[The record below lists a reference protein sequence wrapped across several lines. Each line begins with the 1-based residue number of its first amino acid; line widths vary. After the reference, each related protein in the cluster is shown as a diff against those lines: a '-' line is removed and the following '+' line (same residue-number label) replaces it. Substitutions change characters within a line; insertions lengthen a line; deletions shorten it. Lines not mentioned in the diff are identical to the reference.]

1 MYKFLTTQEKRNLSE
16 LLKEAP
22 CSLKLANAAQRMNL
36 EKPFTV
42 VKTVGKFTS
51 NTIKKTVQA
60 SGIEAYMD
68 AGEKWVAVVYF
79 RPARFGRDSIHYAQ
93 ISSRADRFNVEEVTA
108 ARWLPWNKT
117 PDSFYCQRVFEDARK
132 AHGGPVYIVAQREK
146 YLNDAP
152 APSRGYLEL
161 RRLPEGERFQ
171 YIGKKCGHDYVR
183 RIERNGEEV
192 AVDVYGRF
200 ICKNQTIEKL
210 TGGIFV
216 DKSGYMALPRIEDRL
231 QKARKLRAEREAA
244 AARVADF
251 SKEEAAIYAQIEG
264 TRAALD
270 KVLHGFKGDTETIS
284 YYRMGNLFGKFFE
297 AVNDMR
303 KYEELKAAQR
313 FSSPERMKNALE
325 MVGEMLNVVNE
336 GAGKAVA

>member
-42 VKTVGKFTS
+42 AKTLGKFTA
-51 NTIKKTVQA
+51 NTIKKAVED
-60 SGIEAYMD
+60 SGIRAYMD
-68 AGEKWVAVVYF
+68 EGEKWVAVVYF
-79 RPARFGRDSIHYAQ
+79 RPARIGRDSVHYAQ
-93 ISSRADRFNVEEVTA
+93 ICSDADRFNVEEVKA
-108 ARWLPWNKT
+108 ARWLPWSKT

-146 YLNDAP
+146 YLNAAP
-152 APSRGYLEL
+152 APSCGYVEF

-171 YIGKKCGHDYVR
+171 YIGKEYGSYYVR
-183 RIERNGEEV
+183 RIERNGEKV

-200 ICKNQTIEKL
+200 IVKNTTIEKL
-210 TGGIFV
+210 TGGKFV
-216 DKSGYMALPRIEDRL
+216 DKSGYMSLSRIEDRI
-231 QKARKLRAEREAA
+231 QRARKLRSEREAA

-251 SKEEAAIYAQIEG
+251 SKEEAAIYTQIEG

-284 YYRMGNLFGKFFE
+284 YYRLGQLFGKFFE

-303 KYEELKAAQR
+303 KYEEKKVTQK
-313 FSSPERMKNALE
+313 FSSPTAMKNALE
-325 MVGEMLNVVNE
+325 IVRGELETVNE
-336 GAGKAVA
+336 GTRGAVA